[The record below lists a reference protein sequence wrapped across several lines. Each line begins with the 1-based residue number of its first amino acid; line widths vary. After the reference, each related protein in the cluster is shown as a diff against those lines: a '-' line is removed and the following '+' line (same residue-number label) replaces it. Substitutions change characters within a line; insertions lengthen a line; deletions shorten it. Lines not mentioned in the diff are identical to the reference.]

1 MHCFVKLITNIM
13 CSAQNE
19 YFRISEIS
27 APVPLTLADDFTK
40 YFPDVDLSLSAQSG

>member
-1 MHCFVKLITNIM
+1 M

-27 APVPLTLADDFTK
+27 APVPLTLADVLQNISLVLI
-40 YFPDVDLSLSAQSG
+40 YLSVHSLVKAFNLSS